1 MAKKKKNLSVWRQY
15 EKVRCRLGMCVV
27 MGERLGFVRKGGYFC
42 IIKTYVH
49 RFFLGGLMDSLL
61 NKKSHL
67 ILKHNCPKNI

>member
-1 MAKKKKNLSVWRQY
+1 M
-15 EKVRCRLGMCVV
+15 V